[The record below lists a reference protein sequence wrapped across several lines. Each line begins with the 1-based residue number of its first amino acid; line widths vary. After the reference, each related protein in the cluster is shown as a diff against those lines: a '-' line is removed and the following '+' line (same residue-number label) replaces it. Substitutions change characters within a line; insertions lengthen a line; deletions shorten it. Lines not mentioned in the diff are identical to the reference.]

1 MLFPYMFQI
10 AAGDERQ
17 VVVANDLA
25 IVAHHAT
32 SSGCVFYEIQLHHLM
47 AMDGIVELLFMAVG
61 HIHEIVFAQRRY
73 LSQNSCFHV
82 FLFYMLQRYKYLY
95 GVTTPP

>member
-1 MLFPYMFQI
+1 MGEVQPHVDI
-10 AAGDERQ
+10 IDEAALHSHTFVTRH
-17 VVVANDLA
+17 AADLP
-25 IVAHHAT
+25 T
-32 SSGCVFYEIQLHHLM
+32 LTEIQLHHLM
-47 AMDGIVELLFMAVG
+47 AMDGIVELLLMAVG